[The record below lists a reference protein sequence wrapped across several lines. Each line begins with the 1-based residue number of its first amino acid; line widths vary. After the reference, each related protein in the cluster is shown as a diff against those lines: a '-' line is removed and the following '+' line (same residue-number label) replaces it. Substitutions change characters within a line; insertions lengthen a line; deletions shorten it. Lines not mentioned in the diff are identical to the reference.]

1 MIVSALVGV
10 TLVEEH
16 VKSLLTF
23 HHVREFIRINS
34 GTRDLVLTMVIVRTF
49 RSKAVAILNGSSRRD
64 LRRRTPRRPRQ
75 C

>member
-23 HHVREFIRINS
+23 HHVREFILINS
-34 GTRDLVLTMVIVRTF
+34 GTRDLVLT
-49 RSKAVAILNGSSRRD
+49 S
-64 LRRRTPRRPRQ
+64 
-75 C
+75 